1 MSDHAICMYDKCSRP
16 SQVIIETGKMQI
28 WLCREHFS
36 QLAYRM
42 ARAAENRG
50 SVSLRDLRVVEAGDG
65 KIRIFIRRQ
74 AKKK

>member
-1 MSDHAICMYDKCSRP
+1 MSDHAICMYEKCNRP
-16 SQVIIETGKMQI
+16 SQVIIEMGKTQI

-50 SVSLRDLRVVEAGDG
+50 TVTLKDLRVVYTNDG
-65 KIRIFIRRQ
+65 KIRIFIKRQ
-74 AKKK
+74 PKK